1 MNRQITQLFVLIVL
15 LFGLLVGSTSWWSVF
30 TASKLKD
37 NTANRRPLLEEQQI
51 PRGLIL
57 ADDGTVL
64 ARSRQ
69 LGHGSSKRFVRTYPS
84 GHLFS
89 HAVGYSFIERGR
101 AGLERSRNA
110 ELTGERNEFQSVID
124 QLLNKKREGEDVRTT
139 LDPKGQQ
146 AAFAGLAGRPG
157 SVVALEPATGRIR
170 VMASLPDFNP
180 NDVPGRFGTLNR
192 DPSSPLFNRA
202 TQARYQPGST
212 FKVVT
217 ASAAIDT
224 GKYTPDSI
232 VSGKSPK
239 LIGGVPLTNF
249 GGEDFGPITL
259 TQALTNS
266 VNTVFGEVGEHVGKD
281 TMYRY
286 MRRFGFDTEPPID
299 YPHDQVIASGVFGKG
314 GKILDQNNAVDIGRV
329 AIGQERLQVT
339 PLQMAMVAATI
350 ANRGTLMKP
359 RLTDRVVGADGRV
372 KERIHPSKK
381 TEVMKPDTAAKVGQ
395 MMSKVVQEGSGTAAA
410 LQGIQVAGKTGT
422 AEVQG
427 GKFNQPWFIAFA
439 PLNNPKMAIAVTLE
453 RRPPSET
460 GGEVAAP
467 IAKRVLEALI
477 GSG

>member
-1 MNRQITQLFVLIVL
+1 LNRQIAQLFVLIVA
-15 LFGLLVGSTSWWSVF
+15 LFAVLVGFTSWWSVF
-30 TASKLKD
+30 TAAKLKD

-57 ADDGTVL
+57 ATDGAVL

-69 LGHGSSKRFVRTYPS
+69 LGHGSSKRFVRTYPR
-84 GHLFS
+84 GRLFS

-101 AGLERSRNA
+101 AGLERSRND
-110 ELTGERNEFQSVID
+110 ELAGERNEFESVID
-124 QLLNKKREGEDVRTT
+124 ELFGRKREGEDVRTT
-139 LDPKGQQ
+139 LDPKAQQ
-146 AAFAGLAGRPG
+146 AAFAGLAGRRG
-157 SVVALEPATGRIR
+157 SVVAIEPSTGRVR
-170 VMASLPDFNP
+170 VMASLPDYDP
-180 NDVPGRFGTLNR
+180 NSIARG
-192 DPSSPLFNRA
+192 SPVGSGLLNRA
-202 TQARYQPGST
+202 TQGQYQPGST

-217 ASAAIDT
+217 ATAAIDS

-239 LIGGVPLTNF
+239 TIGGVPLSNF
-249 GGEDFGPITL
+249 GGEDFGPVTL

-266 VNTVFGEVGEHVGKD
+266 VNTVFGEVGEKVGKD

-286 MRRFGFDTEPPID
+286 MKRFGFDSKPPID
-299 YPHDQVIASGVFGKG
+299 YPRSEMKVSGVFGKR
-314 GKILDQNNAVDIGRV
+314 GKVLDENDAVDIGRV

-350 ANRGTLMKP
+350 ANRGTLMRP
-359 RLTDRVVGADGRV
+359 RLTERVVARDGRV
-372 KERIHPSKK
+372 KKRIRPSKK
-381 TEVMKPDTAAKVGQ
+381 SEVMKPETAAKVGQ
-395 MMSKVVQEGSGTAAA
+395 MMSKVVEEGSGTAAA

-427 GKFNQPWFIAFA
+427 GTFNQPWFVAFA
-439 PLNNPKMAIAVTLE
+439 PLSDPKMAIAVTLE

-477 GSG
+477 GNG